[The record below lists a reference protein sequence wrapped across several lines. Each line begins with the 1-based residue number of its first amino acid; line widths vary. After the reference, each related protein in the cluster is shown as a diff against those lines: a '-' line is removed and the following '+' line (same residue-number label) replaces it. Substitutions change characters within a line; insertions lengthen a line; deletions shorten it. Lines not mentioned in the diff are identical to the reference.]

1 MAYIN
6 DEEINEIRSRADIV
20 DIIGEYIELKQ
31 KGRNFF
37 AQCPFHGNG
46 NERTPSLSVSRERQM
61 FNCFACG
68 TGGNVFAFIMKYEDV
83 SFPEALKIVANKVGY
98 NLNVSDYKEFHDPHD
113 KDYEIMDYAKKYYL
127 NNIWTEEGKG
137 ARKYLLDRGIDET
150 IIKEFNI
157 GYAGSNKDTL
167 YRLLSKKN
175 YDLDSIDNLGLINKS
190 GLDIYDTF
198 TNRIIIPIENAR
210 GQVVGFTGRIF
221 NGESDTAKY
230 LNTRET
236 PIFKKG
242 SILFNFHNAKDSIKA
257 NREVIVVEGNMD
269 AISLSARGI
278 KNVVALQGTALA
290 KENIEQL
297 KKLNATVILMLDNDN
312 AGLEATIK
320 NSDLLINNGIMVKI
334 VRLNGAKDPDEYIR
348 NVGVDALKD
357 NIKHALK
364 YIDFKLEYLKIGKNM
379 QNIEDVA
386 TYVNQ
391 VIKALNNED
400 DLTKSLIISKIS
412 KDYQIDAAILES
424 KIKVTPQKVEAKT
437 VKKEEKKSKYQL
449 AANKIIYYMLMDSKY
464 ITIYQNRL
472 GFFKEKIERV
482 LASEI
487 VYFNREHGYINIPD
501 FTTYIMPNS
510 AEYDFVLK
518 IINDNE
524 TTEINDEE
532 FNACINVILEI
543 LKRDEII
550 KLKEQIKNEL
560 DVNKKLELI
569 TRLTEIKKEV

>member
-20 DIIGEYIELKQ
+20 DIIGEYIDLKQ

-83 SFPEALKIVANKVGY
+83 SFVEALKIVADKVGY
-98 NLNVSDYKEFHDPHD
+98 SLKVSNNYNVQETHAKE
-113 KDYEIMDYAKKYYL
+113 YEIMEYAKKYYL
-127 NNIWTEEGKG
+127 NNIWTTDGEK
-137 ARKYLLDRGIDET
+137 ARDYLSKRGIDEA

-157 GYAGSNKDTL
+157 GFAGVNKDTL
-167 YRLLSKKN
+167 YKLLSKKN
-175 YDLDSIDNLGLINKS
+175 YDLQVLDDLGLINKS
-190 GLDIYDTF
+190 GLDVYDTF
-198 TNRIIIPIENAR
+198 TNRIIIPIENTK

-230 LNTRET
+230 LNTKET

-242 SILFNFHNAKDSIKA
+242 SILFNYHNAKDYIKS
-257 NREVIVVEGNMD
+257 NKEVIVVEGNMD
-269 AISLSARGI
+269 AISLAARGI

-290 KENIEQL
+290 KDNVLQL
-297 KKLNATVILMLDNDN
+297 KKLNVPVILMLDNDG
-312 AGLEATIK
+312 AGLEATVKDGDIL
-320 NSDLLINNGIMVKI
+320 NSNGINVKI
-334 VRLNGAKDPDEYIR
+334 VRLSDAKDPDEYIR
-348 NVGVDALKD
+348 LKGVDALKD
-357 NIKHALK
+357 NIKQALK
-364 YIDFKLEYLKIGKNM
+364 YIDFKLEYLKLNKNM
-379 QNIEDVA
+379 QNVEDVA
-386 TYVNQ
+386 TYINE
-391 VIKALNNED
+391 VINSINNED

-412 KDYQIDAAILES
+412 KDYQIDAAILAN

-437 VKKEEKKSKYQL
+437 EKKEEKKSKYQI
-449 AANKIIYYMLMDSKY
+449 AVNKIIYYMLSDSKY

-482 LASEI
+482 IASEI
-487 VYFNREHGYINIPD
+487 IYFNREHGYINIPD
-501 FTTYIMPNS
+501 FTTYIMPNK
-510 AEYDFVLK
+510 AEYDYVIK
-518 IINDNE
+518 IINDNDK
-524 TTEINDEE
+524 TEINDDEYD
-532 FNACINVILEI
+532 ACIKVILEI

>member
-20 DIIGEYIELKQ
+20 DIIGNYIELKQ

-68 TGGNVFAFIMKYEDV
+68 TGGNVFAFVMKYEDV
-83 SFPEALKIVANKVGY
+83 TFPEALKIVANKVGY

-269 AISLSARGI
+269 AISLAARGI

-312 AGLEATIK
+312 AGLEATVK
-320 NSDLLINNGIMVKI
+320 NSDLLINNGITVKI

-348 NVGVDALKD
+348 SVGVDALKD

-364 YIDFKLEYLKIGKNM
+364 YIDFKLEYLKNGKNM

-386 TYVNQ
+386 AYINE

-424 KIKVTPQKVEAKT
+424 KIKVTPQKVEAKM

-464 ITIYQNRL
+464 ITLYQNRL

>member
-83 SFPEALKIVANKVGY
+83 TFPEALKIVANKVGY

-290 KENIEQL
+290 KDNIEQL
-297 KKLNATVILMLDNDN
+297 KKLNATVILMLDNDS

-386 TYVNQ
+386 TYINE

-550 KLKEQIKNEL
+550 KLKEQIKSEL

>member
-20 DIIGEYIELKQ
+20 DIIGNYIELKQ

-68 TGGNVFAFIMKYEDV
+68 TGGNVFAFVMKYEDV
-83 SFPEALKIVANKVGY
+83 TFPEALKIVANKVGY

-127 NNIWTEEGKG
+127 NNIWTEEGKS

-269 AISLSARGI
+269 AISLAARGI

-312 AGLEATIK
+312 AGLEATVK
-320 NSDLLINNGIMVKI
+320 NSDLLINNGITVKI

-348 NVGVDALKD
+348 SVGVDALKD

-364 YIDFKLEYLKIGKNM
+364 YIDFKLEYLKNGKNM

-386 TYVNQ
+386 AYINE

-424 KIKVTPQKVEAKT
+424 KIKVTPQKVEAKM

>member
-83 SFPEALKIVANKVGY
+83 TFPEALKIVANKVGY

-297 KKLNATVILMLDNDN
+297 KKLNATVILMLDNDS

-386 TYVNQ
+386 TYINE

-550 KLKEQIKNEL
+550 KLKEQIKSEL